1 MVSMGKDLDFE
12 GLKLVFRRSAA
23 LPQLPGSAH
32 RLLEAIDS
40 GEASA
45 TDLEKII
52 TCDAALTG
60 NLLRLANGADSGLPG
75 GITSVRSAILRLGH
89 RAVRSMCVSLSVQNL
104 LSKEERSPSFDP
116 ARYAYHG
123 VTVGFLAR
131 YIFARRKQKADFE
144 TKWLPEEFFAAGLV
158 HDIGHALLA
167 RVAPNIHAAV
177 CTSAEANGTSF
188 NDDFER
194 TYGGSIGELGAIAAA
209 TWGFPTVFQTS
220 IAFAEKPFDATEET
234 TAIYCLNYA
243 NALAVQMRATIEI
256 WHFQDQVD
264 PMIQSDVGLDEK
276 EEENLLKIVS
286 AQTETYLASSGCLAA

>member
-1 MVSMGKDLDFE
+1 MVSMGRDLDFE

-32 RLLEAIDS
+32 RLLDAIDS

-45 TDLEKII
+45 TDLERII

-60 NLLRLANGADSGLPG
+60 NLLRLANSADSGLPG

-89 RAVRSMCVSLSVQNL
+89 RAVRSMCVSLSVQNML
-104 LSKEERSPSFDP
+104 GKDERSPSFDP

-131 YIFARRKQKADFE
+131 YIFARRKQKGEFDS
-144 TKWLPEEFFAAGLV
+144 KWLPEEFFAAGLV

-167 RVAPNIHAAV
+167 RVAPGIHSAV
-177 CTSAEANGTSF
+177 CGSAEANGTSF
-188 NDDFER
+188 NADFEK
-194 TYGGSIGELGAIAAA
+194 TYGGTIGELGAIAAT
-209 TWGFPTVFQTS
+209 TWGLPSFFQS
-220 IAFAEKPFDATEET
+220 AIAFCEKPFDTTEEN

-243 NALAVQMRATIEI
+243 NALAIRMHATIEI
-256 WHFQDQVD
+256 WPFSEEPD
-264 PMIQSDVGLDEK
+264 PMVQSDVGLDEK
-276 EEENLLKIVS
+276 EIENLLKIVA
-286 AQTETYLASSGCLAA
+286 AQTDTYLMNSGCLAA